1 MALMKPTS
9 LRAASL
15 TAAGLIAAAPFG
27 FTQSISLGQK
37 AKLEGVITARAGDS
51 MTVKTDTGNAVARL
65 TANTDVKSKK
75 GRLGLLKE
83 GAAATA
89 LIPGLR
95 VDVEGVG
102 DDQGLL
108 IATKVRFAAEDLK
121 TARAIQAGMAET
133 EGKVAAN
140 AQGVEAN
147 KQAIGD
153 LSGRLGQLGDY
164 DVRAEVVVYFA
175 VGSAAIAQEG
185 AGELAQI
192 AAQAKGLQG
201 YMVGVEGY
209 ADASGGADVNQKL
222 SLERSQAVVNWLAQ
236 NGGIPFHRML
246 APGAMSTAQPAA
258 SNETSAGRAQNRRV
272 VVRILIN
279 RGIAGQ

>member
-1 MALMKPTS
+1 MQTPS
-9 LRAASL
+9 LRTASFV
-15 TAAGLIAAAPFG
+15 AAGILATVPLALA
-27 FTQSISLGQK
+27 QSLSLGQE
-37 AKLEGVITARAGDS
+37 AKLSGVITARAGDS

-89 LIPGLR
+89 LIPGLK

-102 DDQGLL
+102 DDKGAL

-153 LSGRLGQLGDY
+153 LSGRMGQLGEY

-175 VGSAAIAQEG
+175 VGSAAIPQEG
-185 AGELAQI
+185 ASELAKL
-192 AAQAKGLQG
+192 ATQAKGLQG

-222 SLERSQAVVNWLAQ
+222 SLDRSQAVVNWLAQ

-246 APGAMSTAQPAA
+246 APGAMSEAQPAA

>member
-1 MALMKPTS
+1 MKPST
-9 LRAASL
+9 LRTASL
-15 TAAGLIAAAPFG
+15 VAAGLVAAAPFALA
-27 FTQSISLGQK
+27 QPIPLGQK

-51 MTVKTDTGNAVARL
+51 MTVKTDTGDAVARL

-102 DDQGLL
+102 DDGGHL

-121 TARAIQAGMAET
+121 TARVIQAGLAET
-133 EGKVAAN
+133 QGKVATN
-140 AQGVEAN
+140 AQGIETN
-147 KQAIGD
+147 KQAIGE
-153 LSGRLGQLGDY
+153 LSGRIGQLGEY

-175 VGSAAIAQEG
+175 VGSASIAQEG
-185 AGELAQI
+185 ASELAQL

-201 YMVGVEGY
+201 YMIGVEGY

-222 SLERSQAVVNWLAQ
+222 SLDRSQAVVNWLAQ

-258 SNETSAGRAQNRRV
+258 SNETASGRAQNRRV

-279 RGIAGQ
+279 RGIAAP

>member
-1 MALMKPTS
+1 MKPST
-9 LRAASL
+9 LRTASL
-15 TAAGLIAAAPFG
+15 VAAGLLATAPFALP
-27 FTQSISLGQK
+27 QSIPLGQK
-37 AKLEGVITARAGDS
+37 TKLEGVITARAGDS
-51 MTVKTDTGNAVARL
+51 MTVKTDVGNAVARL

-75 GRLGLLKE
+75 GRLGIIKE

-102 DDQGLL
+102 DDQGHL

-140 AQGVEAN
+140 AQGIEGN
-147 KQAIGD
+147 KQAIGE
-153 LSGRLGQLGDY
+153 LSGRMGQLGEY

-175 VGSAAIAQEG
+175 VGSAAIPQEG
-185 AGELAQI
+185 ASELAQL

-201 YMVGVEGY
+201 YMIGVEGY
-209 ADASGGADVNQKL
+209 ADASGGADINQKL
-222 SLERSQAVVNWLAQ
+222 SLERSQATVNWLAQ

-258 SNETSAGRAQNRRV
+258 SNETATGRAQNRRV